1 MNRKNLP
8 LLLMLSAGAV
18 TCIITYIEG
27 YSTVAKLVS
36 LFVVLLLFFLLGS
49 VLKWTLDYFDRQNE
63 EKLMEE
69 GEVIEKAPEEMDAAA
84 EGKAMAGGKAKAE
97 GTSKA
102 GAKPKAEGTSKAG
115 GKAKAEGK
123 TA

>member
-27 YSTVAKLVS
+27 YSIMAKLVS

-69 GEVIEKAPEEMDAAA
+69 GEVIEKDLEGNDTAADGKARA
-84 EGKAMAGGKAKAE
+84 EGKAVAD
-97 GTSKA
+97 
-102 GAKPKAEGTSKAG
+102 
-115 GKAKAEGK
+115 GK